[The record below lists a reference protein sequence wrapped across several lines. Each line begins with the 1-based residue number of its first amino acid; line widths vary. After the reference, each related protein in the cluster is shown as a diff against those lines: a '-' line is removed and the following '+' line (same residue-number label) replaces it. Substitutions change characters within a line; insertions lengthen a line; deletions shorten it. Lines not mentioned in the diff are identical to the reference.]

1 MGMFSYDW
9 SGFTGACNT
18 KDPAR
23 GLDQQ
28 HYCCPASGLTPSKP
42 DVCASAKYVFIRSA
56 SLLWTL
62 LWRCLSPHELVF
74 RGGECEYWGMLCF
87 NVIRVDINA
96 LVFLCVFQVLEGSD
110 GRGTVGRGCQRHVPH
125 RGQLHHHH
133 DGQLVDV
140 RSVQGARCFM

>member
-42 DVCASAKYVFIRSA
+42 DVCASAKYVFIVVLIVALSVTALTPSFHTCSKLLNA
-56 SLLWTL
+56 SISMSYLLTSML
-62 LWRCLSPHELVF
+62 LFLFVCFRYLKEVTDVEL
-74 RGGECEYWGMLCF
+74 W
-87 NVIRVDINA
+87 A
-96 LVFLCVFQVLEGSD
+96 EGVN
-110 GRGTVGRGCQRHVPH
+110 GTFHIEVSSITIMTG
-125 RGQLHHHH
+125 
-133 DGQLVDV
+133 
-140 RSVQGARCFM
+140 SSWM